1 MIKQNELTPSP
12 RSRHKKKHVGRG
24 LGSGHGRYSGR
35 GQKGQNSRSG
45 GGVRLGFEGGQ
56 LPLIRRLPRKR
67 GFHNPFRTEY
77 AIVNVG
83 RLDIFQP
90 DSSVTPQLLAEARV
104 VKSARK
110 PIKILGSGEIN
121 HPLTVK
127 AHKFSAVAR
136 KKIEIA
142 GGKTEEIGSASEA
155 S

>member
-1 MIKQNELTPSP
+1 
-12 RSRHKKKHVGRG
+12 
-24 LGSGHGRYSGR
+24 
-35 GQKGQNSRSG
+35 
-45 GGVRLGFEGGQ
+45 
-56 LPLIRRLPRKR
+56 
-67 GFHNPFRTEY
+67 
-77 AIVNVG
+77 
-83 RLDIFQP
+83 
-90 DSSVTPQLLAEARV
+90 V